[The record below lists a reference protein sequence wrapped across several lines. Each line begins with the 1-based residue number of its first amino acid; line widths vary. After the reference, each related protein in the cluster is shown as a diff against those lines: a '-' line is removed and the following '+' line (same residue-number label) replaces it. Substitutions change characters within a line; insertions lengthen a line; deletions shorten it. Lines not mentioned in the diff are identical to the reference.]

1 MEKVVIDQLLCCA
14 AMVGI
19 YISYVFKTEK
29 VKVLT
34 MHWFNFGCYIMIYSI
49 LKYVVGVSY

>member
-34 MHWFNFGCYIMIYSI
+34 MHWFSFGCYIMIYSI